1 MFFFGKSNSLCF
13 SLSNMGN
20 CVSSTALLVIIQP
33 RPIRDVIEDDVISLE
48 YLRHID
54 RHVLSTNAQTLEKMR
69 EWDNLLQ
76 ETPLGSNIGYDV
88 RTNRIVYKSD
98 AFFVS
103 RTPLS
108 ILISL
113 HGLTKDCKVFLSK
126 EQMSLFESI
135 DLIF

>member
-1 MFFFGKSNSLCF
+1 
-13 SLSNMGN
+13 MGN
-20 CVSSTALLVIIQP
+20 CVNSTALLVVIQP
-33 RPIRDVIEDDVISLE
+33 KPIREVIEDDVLSLE
-48 YLRHID
+48 YLRHIH
-54 RHVLSTNAQTLEKMR
+54 RHVLCTNAQTLETMR
-69 EWDNLLQ
+69 KWDNLLQ

-98 AFFVS
+98 TFFGS

-113 HGLTKDCKVFLSK
+113 HGVTKDCKV
-126 EQMSLFESI
+126 FESI